1 MQGAVT
7 ITVIPEHGD
16 SGPGPITLHWGVG
29 VKSATDWQ
37 VERLS
42 LKTALIQPEYSL
54 NTDWRLSLN
63 TALTQSATD
72 WQVERL
78 SLNTALIQP

>member
-16 SGPGPITLHWGVG
+16 AGPGPITLHWGVG

-42 LKTALIQPEYSL
+42 L
-54 NTDWRLSLN
+54 NTD
-63 TALTQSATD
+63 
-72 WQVERL
+72 
-78 SLNTALIQP
+78 LIEP

>member
-16 SGPGPITLHWGVG
+16 AGPGPITLHWGVG

-37 VERLS
+37 VERH
-42 LKTALIQPEYSL
+42 
-54 NTDWRLSLN
+54 R
-63 TALTQSATD
+63 
-72 WQVERL
+72 
-78 SLNTALIQP
+78 LNTALIEP